1 MCNNMANRRLLLSIA
16 WVVIGIVLFVLS
28 FMEVLDSFWSGLG
41 GGLIAVGILQIIRH
55 IRYRTNAEYKEKV
68 DIEVNDERNKFLSS
82 KAWAWTGYIFV
93 LCCAVASI
101 VYRVMG
107 ENELGSL
114 CTTGLCLMVVIYF
127 IAYMILKRKY

>member
-1 MCNNMANRRLLLSIA
+1 MLTFLLLSYANKGKSNQFKISA
-16 WVVIGIVLFVLS
+16 A
-28 FMEVLDSFWSGLG
+28 LDSISDDELKSLFPKESSRVVL
-41 GGLIAVGILQIIRH
+41 VE
-55 IRYRTNAEYKEKV
+55 NAEYKEKV

-114 CTTGLCLMVVIYF
+114 CTTGLCLMVAIYF